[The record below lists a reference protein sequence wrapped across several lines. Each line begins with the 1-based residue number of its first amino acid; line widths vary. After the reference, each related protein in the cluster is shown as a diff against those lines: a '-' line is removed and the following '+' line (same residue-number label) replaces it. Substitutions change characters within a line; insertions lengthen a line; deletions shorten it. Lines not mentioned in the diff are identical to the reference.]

1 MDLIQSLMLFMA
13 VSYSTAVTVAAPPAE
28 MPTATPAPT
37 AVFSTATPEPDDLT
51 AVISTPVPAATP
63 TPTPTPPAITPNTH
77 YRILRK
83 GDKGDDVRRM
93 QQRLMELGYLNGSID
108 GSFGYQTYSAVL
120 AFQKA
125 NGLSRDGEAGPA
137 TLTRLFEDPNVI
149 PNLAV
154 LTPSPVPT
162 ATPRP
167 DGLIP
172 VPEGGTGS
180 WDAIHLHTVLYNGAA
195 ITVAHEG
202 YPNSAPQMWLR
213 GDELIFSLDELA
225 EAAGWTLVADAG
237 ENFSLQVAGYD
248 LDAVIRESALELRAG
263 AQGYFDVYN
272 VSDMGAPLQIS
283 QGDVISEN
291 GKWYVSAAF
300 LKKALNAEIVWDEDE
315 NTVILRIAEKGLSQ
329 SRD

>member
-37 AVFSTATPEPDDLT
+37 AVFATATPEPTDDLT
-51 AVISTPVPAATP
+51 MLITTPLPEATP
-63 TPTPTPPAITPNTH
+63 TPTPTPVITPNAS

-83 GDKGDDVRRM
+83 GDKGEEVRRM
-93 QQRLMELGYLNGSID
+93 QQRLMELGYLNGNID

-125 NGLSRDGEAGPA
+125 NGLTRDGEAGPA
-137 TLTRLFEDPNVI
+137 TLTKLFEDPNVI
-149 PNLAV
+149 PNLEV
-154 LTPSPVPT
+154 VTPSPVPT

-172 VPEGGTGS
+172 IPENGTAS
-180 WDAIHLHTVLYNGAA
+180 WDAIHLHTVLYNNNS
-195 ITVAHEG
+195 ITVVHEG

-225 EAAGWTLVADAG
+225 EAAGWTLLADSG

-248 LDAVIRESALELRAG
+248 LDASIIESALELRVG
-263 AQGYFDVYN
+263 EQGYFDAYT
-272 VSDMGAPLQIS
+272 VSDTGTQQS
-283 QGDVISEN
+283 VKQGDVVSEN
-291 GKWYVSAAF
+291 GKWYVSANF
-300 LKKALNAEIVWDEDE
+300 LKKALKAEIVWDEDE
-315 NTVILRIAEKGLSQ
+315 NTVIIRIAEKGLSQ